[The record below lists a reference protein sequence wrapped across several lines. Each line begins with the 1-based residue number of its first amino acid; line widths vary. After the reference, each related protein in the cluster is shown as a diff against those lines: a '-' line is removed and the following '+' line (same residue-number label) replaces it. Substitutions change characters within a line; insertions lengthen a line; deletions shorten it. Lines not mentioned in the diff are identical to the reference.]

1 MNNIPEQNPLP
12 LCQQGAE
19 VLPEQFSHVQC
30 FDCVCSFLC
39 LMLSLF
45 INIKHIT
52 FMLSAK

>member
-19 VLPEQFSHVQC
+19 VLPEQFSNVQC